1 MGLIDKAKDVAGDA
15 VGRASRAAGPAIDRT
30 KDVAGAVIVNAV
42 GAAGPAID
50 KTKDVA
56 GEVIVRAVGV
66 AGPALEKS
74 KAATQTAGHLV
85 AGTVAELKGKV
96 FPNKP
101 SD

>member
-1 MGLIDKAKDVAGDA
+1 MGLLDKAKDAAGDA
-15 VGRASRAAGPAIDRT
+15 VGKATR
-30 KDVAGAVIVNAV
+30 
-42 GAAGPAID
+42 AAGPAID

-56 GEVIVRAVGV
+56 GEVIVKAVGA
-66 AGPALEKS
+66 AGPAYEKT

-96 FPNKP
+96 FPDKP